1 MGGFF
6 ILHFCLNLS
15 YTIMIR
21 LVLGTNVKVDLT
33 LTEKTTI
40 ANPTYL
46 FEFINN
52 QSLAKVYCI
61 CADTSLYP
69 LRYNRF
75 TIVVKTSGAVALS
88 GEINLT
94 IGDEYDY
101 NIYAQTST
109 TNLNPSLADETVES
123 GYMTYDKS
131 MTSRGE
137 YENITTRKVY
147 EK

>member
-1 MGGFF
+1 
-6 ILHFCLNLS
+6 
-15 YTIMIR
+15 MIR

-33 LTEKTTI
+33 LKEKTTI
-40 ANPTYL
+40 LNPTYL

-52 QSLAKVYCI
+52 QGLNKVYCI

-69 LRYNRF
+69 DRYNRF
-75 TIVVKTSGAVALS
+75 TIVVKTSGAVPLN

-109 TNLNPSLADETVES
+109 TNLDPALADETVES

-131 MTSRGE
+131 MTQRAE

>member
-1 MGGFF
+1 
-6 ILHFCLNLS
+6 
-15 YTIMIR
+15 MIR
-21 LVLGTNVKVDLT
+21 LVLGTNEKVDLT

-40 ANPTYL
+40 SNPTYL

-52 QSLAKVYCI
+52 QGFGKVYCI

-69 LRYNRF
+69 ERYNRF
-75 TIVVKTSGAVALS
+75 TIVVKSSGAVPLN

-94 IGDEYDY
+94 LGDEYDY

-109 TNLNPSLADETVES
+109 TNLNPALADEVVES

-131 MTSRGE
+131 MTSRSE
-137 YENITTRKVY
+137 YENLTTRKVY

>member
-1 MGGFF
+1 
-6 ILHFCLNLS
+6 
-15 YTIMIR
+15 MIR
-21 LVLGTNVKVDLT
+21 LVLGTNTKIDLT
-33 LTEKTTI
+33 LSEKTTI
-40 ANPTYL
+40 AIPTYL

-52 QSLAKVYCI
+52 QTLAKVYCI
-61 CADTSLYP
+61 CSDTSLYP

-75 TIVVKTSGAVALS
+75 TLVVKTTGAVALS

-94 IGDEYDY
+94 IGDEYVY
-101 NIYAQTST
+101 NVYAQTST
-109 TNLNPSLADETVES
+109 TNLNPALATELVES

-131 MTSRGE
+131 MTSRSE

>member
-1 MGGFF
+1 
-6 ILHFCLNLS
+6 
-15 YTIMIR
+15 MIR
-21 LVLGTNVKVDLT
+21 LVLGTNTKVDLT
-33 LTEKTTI
+33 LSEKTTI
-40 ANPTYL
+40 ASPTYL

-52 QSLAKVYCI
+52 QTLAKVYCI
-61 CADTSLYP
+61 CSDTSLYKA
-69 LRYNRF
+69 RYNRF
-75 TIVVKTSGAVALS
+75 TIVVKASGAVALS

-101 NIYAQTST
+101 NIYAQTSI
-109 TNLNPSLADETVES
+109 TNLDPTLANELVES

-137 YENITTRKVY
+137 YENIITRKVY